1 MLEPKELL
9 GKLKENDLFKDWKK
23 NNPNS
28 FLTHFFSRINS
39 EFVLGS
45 WEVGFFNNDK
55 ITVFTEQFEIKPAD
69 DIFKK
74 QDAKVEELSL
84 DNVKISQDQAIELF
98 KENFEKYFP
107 GQKLGDG
114 FLILQKY
121 KDQTSWNFTF
131 ISKAVQFLNMK
142 FDSSTGEVIDHQVV
156 DLIDRK

>member
-1 MLEPKELL
+1 
-9 GKLKENDLFKDWKK
+9 
-23 NNPNS
+23 
-28 FLTHFFSRINS
+28 
-39 EFVLGS
+39 
-45 WEVGFFNNDK
+45 
-55 ITVFTEQFEIKPAD
+55 VFTEQFEIKPAD